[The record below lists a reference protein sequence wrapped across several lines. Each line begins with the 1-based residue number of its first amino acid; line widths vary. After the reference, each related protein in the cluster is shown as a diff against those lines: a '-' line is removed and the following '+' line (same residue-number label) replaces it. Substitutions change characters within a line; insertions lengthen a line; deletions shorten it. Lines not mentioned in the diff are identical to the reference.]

1 MTNGANAE
9 DGRPERLPPAD
20 LGAERAVIGAVL
32 HHPAVLES
40 AATVVE
46 PDDFYRATHAELFR
60 EMLKMR
66 DEGRPVDA
74 ISLADRLGDRL
85 FKLGGAP
92 YLIDCMS
99 SVPTPANVAYYAEIV
114 ADKAVRRR
122 LIAAATRVSQLCYEV
137 SGGVDEDLVQRTREV
152 LDEVIGRGRSSRSRR
167 LRRTPASAVTMR
179 RLRWLW
185 SNRIVLGGLTLL
197 AGREG
202 LGKSTVAVDL
212 AARVTRGELAGEFL
226 SQPRHV
232 IYVNSEDAR
241 DSTIVPRLVAAGA
254 DLDRVVFLD
263 AITPTDDESPL
274 VLPHDTQLLADEI
287 DELGAALVVLDAATS
302 VIDGALDGD
311 RDRQMRRGLEP
322 ISKLAASTGAAV
334 VGIVHFGKRE
344 SADTGKLIL
353 GSIAWSQV
361 ARSVLAVARDEDT
374 HQLVISSTK
383 ANLAPGDAPS
393 LAVSL
398 VPAAVDTPDGITQ
411 VARVEWHGETTQRAE
426 ELLAAGP
433 EGEDRSL
440 IAEAVTWLLG
450 YLADEKRVG
459 SAGAGEILRAA
470 KADGFNERLLQRARK
485 RANVSTHR
493 TATGWTWTLD
503 TKPRR
508 QGNNL
513 APR

>member
-1 MTNGANAE
+1 M
-9 DGRPERLPPAD
+9 
-20 LGAERAVIGAVL
+20 IGAVL
-32 HHPAVLES
+32 HHSDALER
-40 AATVVE
+40 AAIVVVPE
-46 PDDFYRATHAELFR
+46 DFYRPAHAELFR
-60 EMLKMR
+60 AMLKMR

-92 YLIDCMS
+92 YLIECMS

-122 LIAAATRVSQLCYEV
+122 LIDAATRVSQLAYALPADP
-137 SGGVDEDLVQRTREV
+137 DEDLIERARDVFDGVAGGGRAGRQRC
-152 LDEVIGRGRSSRSRR
+152 

-185 SNRIVLGGLTLL
+185 SHRIVLGGLTLL

-212 AARVTRGELAGEFL
+212 VAQVTRGELAGEFRGE
-226 SQPRHV
+226 PKYV

-241 DSTIVPRLVAAGA
+241 DSTIVPRLAAAGA
-254 DLDRVVFLD
+254 DLNRVVFLD
-263 AITPTDDESPL
+263 AVTPSDDESPL
-274 VLPHDTQLLADEI
+274 VLPHDTKLLTEEI
-287 DELGAALVVLDAATS
+287 EELGAALVVLDAATS
-302 VIDGALDGD
+302 VLDSALDGD

-322 ISKLAASTGAAV
+322 ISKLAADTGAAV

-393 LAVSL
+393 LAVTL
-398 VPAAVDTPDGITQ
+398 VPAAVDTPDGTTQ
-411 VARVEWHGETTQRAE
+411 VARVQWHGETTQRAE

-433 EGEDRSL
+433 EGDDRSL

-450 YLADEKRVG
+450 YLADEKRAG

-485 RANVSTHR
+485 RAHVSTHR

-503 TKPRR
+503 TAPRR
-508 QGNNL
+508 QDDN
-513 APR
+513 PPPT

>member
-1 MTNGANAE
+1 MTAGFADAPP
-9 DGRPERLPPAD
+9 PERLPPAD

-32 HHPAVLES
+32 HHAAVLDE
-40 AATVVE
+40 AAELVSPE
-46 PDDFYRATHAELFR
+46 DFYRPAHAELFR
-60 EMLKMR
+60 EMLRMR
-66 DEGRPVDA
+66 DAGRPVDA
-74 ISLADRLGDRL
+74 ISLAAHLGDRL
-85 FKLGGAP
+85 YQLGGAS
-92 YLIDCMS
+92 YLIDCMG
-99 SVPTPANVAYYAEIV
+99 SVPTPSNVAYYAEIV
-114 ADKAVRRR
+114 AEKAVRRG
-122 LIAAATRVSQLCYEV
+122 LVAAATRMSQLAYALP
-137 SGGVDEDLVQRTREV
+137 GDVDEDLVGRAHEYI
-152 LDEVIGRGRSSRSRR
+152 DEVAGGGRSGRGRR
-167 LRRTPASAVTMR
+167 LRRTPASEVTMR

-185 SNRIVLGGLTLL
+185 QNRIVLGGLTLL

-212 AARVTRGELAGEFL
+212 VAQVTRGELAGEFL
-226 SQPRHV
+226 GEPRPV

-254 DLDRVVFLD
+254 DLERVVFLD
-263 AITPTDDESPL
+263 AVSPTEDETPL
-274 VLPHDTQLLADEI
+274 VLPQDTRLLAEEI
-287 DELGAALVVLDAATS
+287 DDLKAALVVLDAATS
-302 VIDGALDGD
+302 VIDSTLDGD

-322 ISKLAASTGAAV
+322 ISKLAADTGAGV

-398 VPAAVDTPDGITQ
+398 VPAAVETPDGITQ
-411 VARVEWHGETTQRAE
+411 VARVHWHGETTQRAE
-426 ELLAAGP
+426 ELLAASP

-450 YLADEKRVG
+450 YLSDEKRAG

-485 RANVSTHR
+485 RAHVSTHR

-503 TKPRR
+503 TGPRR
-508 QGNNL
+508 QDDN
-513 APR
+513 PTQR